1 MGIEG
6 IDAKTYPVGVLD
18 EKFLL
23 PRWEVLLNG
32 KRIKRA
38 SHVLIVWGNVSN
50 NYFDYAGEKT
60 SSAETFKQVSLY
72 YRRLT
77 GDLEM

>member
-6 IDAKTYPVGVLD
+6 IDAKTYPVG

-38 SHVLIVWGNVSN
+38 SHMLIMWENVSN

-60 SSAETFKQVSLY
+60 F
-72 YRRLT
+72 
-77 GDLEM
+77 

>member
-6 IDAKTYPVGVLD
+6 IDAKTYAVG

-23 PRWEVLLNG
+23 PRWEVLLKG
-32 KRIKRA
+32 KRFKRA
-38 SHVLIVWGNVSN
+38 SRVLIMWENVSN

-60 SSAETFKQVSLY
+60 S
-72 YRRLT
+72 
-77 GDLEM
+77 

>member
-6 IDAKTYPVGVLD
+6 IDAKTYPVA

-38 SHVLIVWGNVSN
+38 SHMLIMWENVSN
-50 NYFDYAGEKT
+50 NYFNYAGEET
-60 SSAETFKQVSLY
+60 S
-72 YRRLT
+72 
-77 GDLEM
+77 